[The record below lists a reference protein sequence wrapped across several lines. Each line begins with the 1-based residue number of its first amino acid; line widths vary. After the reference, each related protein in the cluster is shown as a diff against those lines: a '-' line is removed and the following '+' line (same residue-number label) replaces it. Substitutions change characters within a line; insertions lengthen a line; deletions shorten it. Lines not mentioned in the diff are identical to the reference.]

1 MDAMRGKFILLTLM
15 VFALDHLTKY
25 LVSVRMELRDSIEVV
40 PGYLRLSYVRNSGVA
55 FGFFQDLDAAWKPYL
70 LGGLAIVA
78 VVVIVIYSWRMP
90 SDRSFL
96 QGALA
101 LTMGGILGNFTDR
114 IMHGSVID
122 FIELH
127 VKDSFH
133 WPTFNIADSA
143 ITLGIA
149 MLLIDTLRNPGQD
162 VGHENVD
169 SVQE

>member
-1 MDAMRGKFILLTLM
+1 MDTMRSKFVLLTLM
-15 VFALDHLTKY
+15 VLLLDHLTKY
-25 LVSVRMELRDSIEVV
+25 LVSIRMELRGSIEII

-55 FGFFQDLDAAWKPYL
+55 FGFFQDLDMAWKPYL

-90 SDRSFL
+90 ADRSFL

-101 LTMGGILGNFTDR
+101 LTMGGILGNFADR
-114 IMHGSVID
+114 IMNGSVVD
-122 FIELH
+122 FIEVH
-127 VKDSFH
+127 VNDSFH

-162 VGHENVD
+162 VGHEKVD